1 MCIFSQYI
9 FIYIQYTYIYI
20 HINTYIYTHINTYIC
35 IYLYIYTYI
44 FGWLFQIYIYICT
57 YFYLRNVNASWGGC
71 MGYIG
76 MLTSSSSILT
86 YTWLRTPSFTHFGH
100 LKICVGLLSGDIYG
114 SKCFYLGLMRG
125 LPHQCPLDQ
134 IQWNMMGILHKYCTQ
149 WLDLEPYLKE
159 LIVQNSC
166 MCVYIYMIYIYVCVC
181 ACVLYIYI
189 YIYTHT
195 CIPQATATR
204 ILYHR
209 IWLAF
214 YSHTK
219 PNRWVE
225 IRGIVTVNTLHL
237 MVRSCFCSLMVK
249 HEGHIYLLWELLLKG
264 KSVDNSNIFWTQTN
278 GCVKKGVSQM
288 HWLIVIF
295 ASKTASWRWLIQC
308 T

>member
-1 MCIFSQYI
+1 MSPWPDPVKHDGYSSQ
-9 FIYIQYTYIYI
+9 
-20 HINTYIYTHINTYIC
+20 
-35 IYLYIYTYI
+35 
-44 FGWLFQIYIYICT
+44 
-57 YFYLRNVNASWGGC
+57 
-71 MGYIG
+71 
-76 MLTSSSSILT
+76 
-86 YTWLRTPSFTHFGH
+86 
-100 LKICVGLLSGDIYG
+100 
-114 SKCFYLGLMRG
+114 
-125 LPHQCPLDQ
+125 
-134 IQWNMMGILHKYCTQ
+134 ILHPMTWPGAISQRIDCPKFVYVC
-149 WLDLEPYLKE
+149 
-159 LIVQNSC
+159 I
-166 MCVYIYMIYIYVCVC
+166 YIYMIYIYIYICVR
-181 ACVLYIYI
+181 AFYI